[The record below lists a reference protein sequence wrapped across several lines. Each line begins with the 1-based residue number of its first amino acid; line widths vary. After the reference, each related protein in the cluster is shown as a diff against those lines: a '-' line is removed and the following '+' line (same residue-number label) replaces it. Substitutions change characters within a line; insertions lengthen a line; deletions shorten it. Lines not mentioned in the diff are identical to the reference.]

1 MVWGDSDSVA
11 TRPSAHPTEPG
22 DAHDCFFRA
31 RLQLHRNRQLRHKP
45 TQRVANGRKGCSH
58 PRRSLPFNTIRFPE
72 IPLLSPTPLYI
83 TCTSHIGD
91 PTYALM
97 LSHGFFD
104 LLPSKPTRKAP
115 TIMKTIQLLSPL
127 LSQGT
132 LLFLSSPPPLN
143 QFLILTSHPFSFSS
157 CPFLM
162 SFFFFKW
169 GHTHVQSL

>member
-11 TRPSAHPTEPG
+11 TRPSARPTEQG

-45 TQRVANGRKGCSH
+45 TQHVANGRKGCSH

-115 TIMKTIQLLSPL
+115 TVMKTIQLLSPL

-132 LLFLSSPPPLN
+132 LLFLSSPPPLKSVSHLDISS
-143 QFLILTSHPFSFSS
+143 FLIFLLPF
-157 CPFLM
+157 PEALFL
-162 SFFFFKW
+162 
-169 GHTHVQSL
+169 L